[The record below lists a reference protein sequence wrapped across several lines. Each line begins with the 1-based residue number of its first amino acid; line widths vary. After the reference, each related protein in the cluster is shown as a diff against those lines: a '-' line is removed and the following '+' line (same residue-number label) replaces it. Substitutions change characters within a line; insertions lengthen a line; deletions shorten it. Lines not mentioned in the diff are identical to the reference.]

1 MRLLRGKITR
11 RASSDRLLE
20 FLLELKIFVA
30 EDLGNAPE
38 ENAGMRGH
46 SLVGMQTLLKELVL
60 LLDRFADDESASP
73 FPE

>member
-1 MRLLRGKITR
+1 MTR
-11 RASSDRLLE
+11 RATSDRLLE

-30 EDLGNAPE
+30 EDLGNGPE

-46 SLVGMQTLLKELVL
+46 SLVGMQALLKELVL

-73 FPE
+73 FPR